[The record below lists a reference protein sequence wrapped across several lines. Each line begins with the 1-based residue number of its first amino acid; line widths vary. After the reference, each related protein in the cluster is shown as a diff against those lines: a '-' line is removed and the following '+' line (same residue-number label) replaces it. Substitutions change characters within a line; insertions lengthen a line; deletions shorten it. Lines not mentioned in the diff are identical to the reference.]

1 MAELTFKSAGVS
13 TREID
18 LSGPT
23 PSGPQGV
30 PAGIIGTAVAGPAFV
45 PITFATFS
53 EFNAIFGGADGEKFG
68 PILHFIKYKAEELES
83 ILEEVNDTGYGL
95 TMGMHSRISG
105 KARQV
110 FENANIGNFYLNRDI
125 VGAVVGVQPFG
136 GQGLSGT
143 GPKAGG
149 PNYLHSFVNE
159 KTFTDNVMATG
170 GNIDLL
176 NKNN

>member
-1 MAELTFKSAGVS
+1 
-13 TREID
+13 
-18 LSGPT
+18 
-23 PSGPQGV
+23 
-30 PAGIIGTAVAGPAFV
+30 
-45 PITFATFS
+45 
-53 EFNAIFGGADGEKFG
+53 
-68 PILHFIKYKAEELES
+68 
-83 ILEEVNDTGYGL
+83 
-95 TMGMHSRISG
+95 MHSRISG

-176 NKNN
+176 TKNNE